1 MSSPFN
7 LAITLLSNTE
17 MMTHIHAETSSNR
30 LQIGFYALSILFNL
44 CLIAQV
50 LTVGLAYFYKT
61 DWWNIHVLLVRGYSA
76 LSLILLGYVF
86 LCTFP
91 QRVRILTISL
101 PILLGLQFLTIHLK
115 TSLPIAVFHPLIGF
129 SLLSVS
135 STLVHRVGRVLFP
148 NLDQEL

>member
-86 LCTFP
+86 LFAFP

-148 NLDQEL
+148 NLDQES